1 MYLHVL
7 WSVCVRKHTHTRTQ
21 RENQTE
27 RERGRGGREGGS
39 ARGKESES
47 VCVHT
52 LFLKYNTLLK
62 STIETFSFSI
72 LRQRIQHVPSV

>member
-1 MYLHVL
+1 M
-7 WSVCVRKHTHTRTQ
+7 RKHTHTRTYRGNQ
-21 RENQTE
+21 RE

-47 VCVHT
+47 ACVRT

-62 STIETFSFSI
+62 STIETFLFSI
-72 LRQRIQHVPSV
+72 LRQHIQHVPSV